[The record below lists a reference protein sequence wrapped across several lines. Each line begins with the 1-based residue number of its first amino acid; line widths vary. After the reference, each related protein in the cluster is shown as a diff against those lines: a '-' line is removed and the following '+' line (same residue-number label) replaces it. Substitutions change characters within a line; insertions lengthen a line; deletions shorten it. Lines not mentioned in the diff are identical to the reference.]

1 MIAVYYTQL
10 QCLCF
15 CMWESVDHTVL
26 STQSLIAGEWA
37 KQPDSIPSAKR
48 SDEPE
53 RCSDAGFEGLPGRL
67 QEVIRG
73 KYVISSS
80 SSFRPPLDQP
90 ASVWENW
97 FSPSPPPLL
106 SFFSSFFP
114 LLRFHL
120 RLVHPLSSA
129 FLWDREGKE
138 NSLATTGCSHIYL
151 PTPPTATSRA
161 PISSLSPA
169 KETYSHLNHFLTL
182 FILLCPLS
190 SAVYPAH
197 FPLSIAISPVLT
209 LPTQL
214 PLWAKS

>member
-129 FLWDREGKE
+129 FPVMGSESGGDWHFSFCCASFVSD
-138 NSLATTGCSHIYL
+138 IVFI
-151 PTPPTATSRA
+151 PPKPMAAFRR
-161 PISSLSPA
+161 
-169 KETYSHLNHFLTL
+169 
-182 FILLCPLS
+182 
-190 SAVYPAH
+190 AH
-197 FPLSIAISPVLT
+197 FCAHQLDFASLNNAY
-209 LPTQL
+209 TQQ
-214 PLWAKS
+214 